1 MIVAGGV
8 ATVGAGNAVHLADIL
23 SALLDSGGNV
33 ENDHSRNG
41 PGQNQAHHRQ
51 EGLNANDELGKLC
64 KYKLKG

>member
-8 ATVGAGNAVHLADIL
+8 ATVGAGNAVHLTDVL

-51 EGLNANDELGKLC
+51 EGLDTNDELGKLC